1 MFYID
6 INLVFTDYIIYKYCI
21 GIIWLI
27 QTLITSKKN
36 IGSILEQTIKYNQ
49 HVSITTESGNAV
61 IICKPTTPPYEKLQG
76 QLFGAYSHHINIKHR
91 LVYEVIEKDKIIKII
106 SMWTHYEF

>member
-1 MFYID
+1 MINTD
-6 INLVFTDYIIYKYCI
+6 INNF
-21 GIIWLI
+21 
-27 QTLITSKKN
+27 KKN

-61 IICKPTTPPYEKLQG
+61 IISKYEKLQG
-76 QLFGAYSHHINIKHR
+76 QLFGAYSRHINIKHR